1 MEILVILI
9 FVGCMALVYF
19 KSNLGKPKRTRN
31 AWRDYGGR
39 SHGRMDY
46 PRSPASQARSTT
58 PSPVQDT
65 PASTDSSGKP
75 DRLALLQRAT
85 VKARRPINPEAYKI
99 LLILEKVVAESA
111 PRARVLAEVG
121 LGAFLGTE
129 KDGGDDDDR
138 AYWTFA
144 NMRADFLVI
153 DGRGN
158 PALVVE
164 YQGTGHHL
172 SNTTPERDMLKR
184 EALRK
189 ASVKLVEI
197 GSDEAEDV
205 VRVRLMDHVR
215 AACQPRSGRATI
227 KPTVGDQKTGIGSQ
241 ELPTGAEVVRY
252 AE

>member
-1 MEILVILI
+1 
-9 FVGCMALVYF
+9 MALVYF
-19 KSNLGKPKRTRN
+19 KSNSGNAKGTRN
-31 AWRDYGGR
+31 AFRDYGGR
-39 SHGRMDY
+39 SHERSGY
-46 PRSPASQARSTT
+46 PRSPASQAHPTT
-58 PSPVQDT
+58 PSPVQGT
-65 PASTDSSGKP
+65 PVSTGASGKP
-75 DRLALLQRAT
+75 DRLALLQTAT
-85 VKARRPINPEAYKI
+85 VKSRRPINPEAYKI

-129 KDGGDDDDR
+129 KDGRDDDNR

-153 DGRGN
+153 DGLGN

-172 SNTTPERDMLKR
+172 SDTTPERDMIKR

-197 GSDEAEDV
+197 SADEAEDV
-205 VRVRLMDHVR
+205 VRVRLTDHIR
-215 AACQPRSGRATI
+215 ATCQPRNGRVTI
-227 KPTVGDQKTGIGSQ
+227 NSTVGDQQAWREPSTD
-241 ELPTGAEVVRY
+241 GAGLRSE
-252 AE
+252 